1 MKLKRI
7 VGLAVMA
14 GVGLGC
20 AHAPHTGTSDVDDE
34 ETSAELREHHRHHH
48 RGGVNQFIAMSL
60 DTLGEDDAQRP
71 SIMKIQAELDAC
83 MVPTRDVEKQ
93 LTLTYA
99 DGIATGAIENT
110 KLEDVIVE
118 LNSTSAKAYEC
129 STDALNQL
137 HGQLT
142 PSEREVVADKV
153 QAHWEIWREVNADAE
168 KGVQDKG
175 GRLAALSEDLELTA
189 EQLDKMSK
197 ALTEAFG
204 RNNKFES
211 KKAEAHVL
219 AFAAAF
225 VFEKFDARTVAP
237 DENGRLSAHGA
248 RRMALFYETVTPFL
262 KADQRG
268 ELAEQLREHANHP
281 HLITTAN

>member
-7 VGLAVMA
+7 VGLAVLA

-20 AHAPHTGTSDVDDE
+20 AHASHSGTSDLDDE
-34 ETSAELREHHRHHH
+34 ETTSELRAHHRHHH

-71 SIMKIQAELDAC
+71 AIEKIHAELDAC
-83 MVPTRDVEKQ
+83 MVPTRDVAKQ

-99 DGIATGAIENT
+99 DGIATGAIENAT
-110 KLEDVIVE
+110 LEGVIVE

-137 HGQLT
+137 HGLLT
-142 PSEREVVADKV
+142 PAEREVVADKV
-153 QAHWEIWREVNADAE
+153 QAHWEIWLQVNADAE
-168 KGVQDKG
+168 KGGQEKG
-175 GRLAALSEDLELTA
+175 GRLAALAEDVDLSA
-189 EQLDKMSK
+189 EQLDQMSK
-197 ALTEAFG
+197 ALTVAFG
-204 RNNKFES
+204 RAHTWES
-211 KKAEAHVL
+211 KKAQAHVL

-248 RRMALFYETVTPFL
+248 RRMALFYETITPFL
-262 KADQRG
+262 KAEQRS

-281 HLITTAN
+281 HIITSAN